1 MEFGQALTGLK
12 HGSRATREGWNGK
25 GMWVVLVGA
34 GHYDVGARTVGLNVR
49 KDPAPTLRPWLGL
62 KAHNGDFVPWVASQS
77 DILADDWVVLDA
89 EDYVNKFD
97 IRIPLDA
104 NVRSNLY
111 KLGEAAGVMLEEPDA
126 IFSVQVVSI
135 ETADTL
141 VLQSNVVEAVAHKSD
156 TRTKTFNDRLPNG
169 RVLSIRVDTHT
180 WEVQAHAG
188 APIKD
193 AVPLFAVLRIEY
205 GQRSRRSE

>member
-1 MEFGQALTGLK
+1 MEFGQALTALK

-25 GMWVVLVGA
+25 GMWVVMVGS

-89 EDYVNKFD
+89 EDYVAKVD
-97 IRIPLDA
+97 VRVPL
-104 NVRSNLY
+104 NGIEQNLFT
-111 KLGEAAGVMLEEPDA
+111 LAGETGAVLEGPDA
-126 IFSVQVVSI
+126 IFSVEVVHL
-135 ETADTL
+135 ETADGL
-141 VLQSNVVEAVAHKSD
+141 VVKSNVVEVPGH
-156 TRTKTFNDRLPNG
+156 RTETHLKTFADRLNG
-169 RVLSIRVDTHT
+169 KQHVNIKVDTQKWGCMPT
-180 WEVQAHAG
+180 RSSAAENSVE
-188 APIKD
+188 
-193 AVPLFAVLRIEY
+193 LFAVLRIEY